1 MSLPTRDRKLGFVAV
16 AKSPM
21 ALGYAAT
28 GVSGFISYDFSRF
41 TGREPSP
48 SFTFHFLVPRGVD
61 EALRLLEHRLG
72 L

>member
-41 TGREPSP
+41 AGR
-48 SFTFHFLVPRGVD
+48 
-61 EALRLLEHRLG
+61 
-72 L
+72 